1 MGRGNRAAV
10 VTSRGT
16 AAGPAAFASALSGIF
31 YENGRPPEG
40 RVIRHFRRA
49 ELPDRHPAAGSS
61 GGSASGEPGGERA
74 PGSAGEVRGGTY
86 HREGGGAPLREGWDG
101 VEVGGGAF
109 PAVLPGCLTER
120 VGAGGGAGR

>member
-86 HREGGGAPLREGWDG
+86 HREGGGGRRSVRAGMGLRW
-101 VEVGGGAF
+101 GGG
-109 PAVLPGCLTER
+109 PSPRCCRGV
-120 VGAGGGAGR
+120 